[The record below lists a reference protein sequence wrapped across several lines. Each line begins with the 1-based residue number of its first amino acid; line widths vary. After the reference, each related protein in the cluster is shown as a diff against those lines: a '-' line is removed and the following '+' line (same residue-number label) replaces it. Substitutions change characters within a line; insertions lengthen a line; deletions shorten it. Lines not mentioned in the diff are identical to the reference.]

1 MADNLH
7 NALSKFRNTMLTA
20 VAVLEFELRDAV
32 SVKTDSA
39 LETLANTVSVLE
51 KKINNI
57 EMSDILNIRPVV
69 NSGNVVVSKSNSP
82 ALAAA
87 IASLHPSGF
96 NLSDEDD
103 DVSEIEAE
111 DDEAEVSVDE
121 DEEEAEVEVDDF
133 EYKGTTYQRDSEGRV
148 YLDGEEV
155 GTWNGKKIIALKTV

>member
-1 MADNLH
+1 
-7 NALSKFRNTMLTA
+7 MLTA

-96 NLSDEDD
+96 NLSEEDD
-103 DVSEIEAE
+103 DISEIDADGE
-111 DDEAEVSVDE
+111 DGAEVSVDE
-121 DEEEAEVEVDDF
+121 DEDEAEVEVDDF
-133 EYKGTTYQRDSEGRV
+133 EYKGTTYQRDPEGNV
-148 YLDGEEV
+148 YLDDERV